1 MPVEQRV
8 IGSPKIGAP
17 KIGAQKIG
25 APAPEPEPEKKPA
38 RSRKPLVIVLVVLL
52 VAAAAGAAW
61 FFLLRPDPGATPA
74 PEPEPEKGAVVAVE
88 PVSLNLAGGHYLRLG
103 FSMQLTADAK
113 ESPDP
118 SAAID
123 HAIAI
128 FSGRTV
134 DEVSDPKKRER
145 LRDELAEQLAE
156 TYEGEVMGVYLTN
169 YVTQ

>member
-17 KIGAQKIG
+17 KIGGAKIG
-25 APAPEPEPEKKPA
+25 TPAPEPEPEKKP
-38 RSRKPLVIVLVVLL
+38 RSRKPLVVVAGVLVVL
-52 VAAAAGAAW
+52 VAAGAAW
-61 FFLLRPDPGATPA
+61 FFLLRPAPGAEPA
-74 PEPEPEKGAVVAVE
+74 PEPTPEKGEVLAVE

-103 FSMQLTADAK
+103 FSMQLTKDVHEA
-113 ESPDP
+113 PDP
-118 SAAID
+118 SVAVD

-134 DEVSDPKKRER
+134 DEVSDPKTREK
-145 LRDELAEQLAE
+145 LRDELAAELAE
-156 TYEGEVMGVYLTN
+156 AYEGEVMGVYLTN